1 MERDYPEQFSSALV
15 KVLKA
20 ISFGTPNVVGS
31 SADYRMMYSADY
43 DLIEN
48 VIVRRNS
55 VRKFQEKIKKI
66 QKVGKIVDVK
76 CGEITQWNLLK
87 RPYVENSK
95 VRKYDQKEE
104 LAHLSSLWRNQ
115 IITHDEFMLGSKL
128 LKPHLDAVEFL
139 KIRKELRFGLLRW
152 TVAEI
157 MKGYKTLRDNSIYYL
172 DQAFKSKG
180 ITKIDLIS
188 WIGTKYAEFSNIIVW
203 TNSVGKPYPYFP
215 ALKKALKEN
224 ILEFEAEENYVKV
237 AKRMY
242 SLAKQ
247 YKDSEI
253 SEKLMEILNSPLGK
267 LYMVVADME
276 VLEEFPQ
283 AISQVRK
290 RKEIDLL
297 KNDFAKLFFSELR
310 NATPNTKL
318 SYLRDILQDETK
330 KALKEANLLPIPRDY
345 TI

>member
-31 SADYRMMYSADY
+31 SADHKIMYSADY

-55 VRKFQEKIKKI
+55 LKKFQDKIKKI

-95 VRKYDQKEE
+95 VHKYNQKEE
-104 LAHLSSLWRNQ
+104 LGHLNSLWQNQ
-115 IITHDEFMLGSKL
+115 IITHDEFMFASKS

-139 KIRKELRFGLLRW
+139 RLRKEVRFGLLRW
-152 TVAEI
+152 SVAEI
-157 MKGYKTLRDNSIYYL
+157 MKGYMKLRDNSIYYL
-172 DQAFKSKG
+172 DEAFKSKG

-203 TNSVGKPYPYFP
+203 TNSVGKPYAYVP

-224 ILEFEAEENYVKV
+224 ILEFEADQNYVKV

-253 SEKLMEILNSPLGK
+253 SEKLMNILNSPLGK

-297 KNDFAKLFFSELR
+297 KNEFAKLFFSELR

-330 KALKEANLLPIPRDY
+330 KALEKANLLPIPRDY